1 MLASVMP
8 SVRKVKTAIA
18 GLTRITRIERIMA
31 KKVTQTI
38 EISDTLWK
46 VSTDKDD
53 LDPFYVTGA
62 NGAEAFANGRKHIL
76 KLQEK
81 AEDEYE
87 YLLTRIIKVELMGD
101 VFRYNE
107 QKVYV

>member
-1 MLASVMP
+1 
-8 SVRKVKTAIA
+8 
-18 GLTRITRIERIMA
+18 MA

-62 NGAEAFANGRKHIL
+62 NGAEAFTNGRK
-76 KLQEK
+76 Q
-81 AEDEYE
+81 
-87 YLLTRIIKVELMGD
+87 
-101 VFRYNE
+101 
-107 QKVYV
+107 YV

>member
-1 MLASVMP
+1 
-8 SVRKVKTAIA
+8 
-18 GLTRITRIERIMA
+18 MA

-38 EISDTLWK
+38 EICDTLWK

-62 NGAEAFANGRKHIL
+62 NGAEAFTNGRKHIL

-81 AEDEYE
+81 SEDEYE
-87 YLLTRIIKVELMGD
+87 YFLTRIIKVELMGD

>member
-1 MLASVMP
+1 
-8 SVRKVKTAIA
+8 
-18 GLTRITRIERIMA
+18 MA

-53 LDPFYVTGA
+53 LAPFYVTGA
-62 NGAEAFANGRKHIL
+62 NGAEAFTNGRKHIL